1 MIKII
6 IAMLVL
12 SAPVTNIE
20 IQATDTG
27 VLVSTCEGGY
37 YWEK

>member
-12 SAPVTNIE
+12 SAPVTNTK

-27 VLVSTCEGGY
+27 VLISTPVGGY